1 MLSGLDERKQKFLM
15 SIPAEAE
22 NTLEEFTWAFGED
35 TVEEIE
41 KRVHIVLENI
51 QKNAGFREFSRAGLR
66 KIYGNLAQPWCD

>member
-1 MLSGLDERKQKFLM
+1 M

-41 KRVHIVLENI
+41 KRVHLVLENF
-51 QKNAGFREFSRAGLR
+51 QKMPLKAVR
-66 KIYGNLAQPWCD
+66 KILEHLPVLKGQL

>member
-1 MLSGLDERKQKFLM
+1 M

-41 KRVHIVLENI
+41 KRVHLVLENI
-51 QKNAGFREFSRAGLR
+51 QKMPDLENLESRA
-66 KIYGNLAQPWCD
+66 